1 MSLLNKTILGTIW
14 VPKMVFYLQSIFYS
28 FSILPWIQIQ
38 NLVGVFNILKK
49 NQNEDE
55 IWGQYNYHSLH
66 YSCNHHNLKVIKL
79 APNASPPSSL
89 KALSLRGDNPLSL
102 QKISC
107 QKNKNSL
114 SSVEFY
120 LYSVQLNYYTFSN
133 TVAWDYLRTLFCANF
148 IYGWGYWLFV
158 FYARCLLF
166 GFPCKSTDSS
176 CREGKFSCGSSLP
189 PSATALAIYWPN

>member
-1 MSLLNKTILGTIW
+1 MAQSEY
-14 VPKMVFYLQSIFYS
+14 PKWCFTYKAYFKIFLI
-28 FSILPWIQIQ
+28 FHDFKFKI
-38 NLVGVFNILKK
+38 LVGVFNILKK

-66 YSCNHHNLKVIKL
+66 YSCNHHNHKVIKL

-89 KALSLRGDNPLSL
+89 KASLRGDIALSL
-102 QKISC
+102 QKISS

-133 TVAWDYLRTLFCANF
+133 NVAWDYLRTLFCASF
-148 IYGWGYWLFV
+148 IYGWAYWLFV
-158 FYARCLLF
+158 FLC
-166 GFPCKSTDSS
+166 
-176 CREGKFSCGSSLP
+176 
-189 PSATALAIYWPN
+189 